1 MAAAAAMILWVNA
14 HDANKGPGPSA
25 SVTPSVTEVKVA
37 VNTATPPPSNPAVPN
52 VPVSD
57 EVEVEGLEVGSEATV
72 IYTRGE
78 EGSSPVVWITGRGEA
93 K

>member
-1 MAAAAAMILWVNA
+1 
-14 HDANKGPGPSA
+14 
-25 SVTPSVTEVKVA
+25 VK
-37 VNTATPPPSNPAVPN
+37 TATPPPSNPPAPVPEN
-52 VPVSD
+52 G

-72 IYTRGE
+72 IYTRGD